1 MTVLLATVPPALCN
15 VEPKTAKK
23 MIGAIKLLRA
33 KKYWTLMVL
42 VKSMSRPEGGG
53 ARLAAGSYL
62 GVRYAEEGDLK
73 HEVEHK
79 ATHSCRGDAL
89 ASGYS
94 IGDVGKAWPDGCEQD
109 GHALTASCGLDTVCG

>member
-1 MTVLLATVPPALCN
+1 MQRGTENGQENDRCNKTLESEEILDLGGVSQVHEPP
-15 VEPKTAKK
+15 
-23 MIGAIKLLRA
+23 
-33 KKYWTLMVL
+33 
-42 VKSMSRPEGGG
+42 GGG
-53 ARLAAGSYL
+53 LAAGSYL
-62 GVRYAEEGDLK
+62 SIRYAEEGDLK

-94 IGDVGKAWPDGCEQD
+94 IGDVRKAWPDGCEQD